1 MNVIKVTNKSGLEL
15 LKTWLRE
22 KWAKSLPVGF
32 DIETN
37 VVSTFIQ
44 RKIRTMQF
52 GDRDTQFV
60 VDLLAFSDYKS
71 EILSGYQ
78 GNYGRNLYEGW
89 SELLSVVKN
98 VLETNRM
105 LKVGVNLGF
114 EYTMCYWCFGIRMY
128 HMFDNS
134 VMERLIWAGYYPL
147 SDFDYYGMEQMWE
160 RYFRS
165 SIDKSLQT
173 SFSIDQPLTDAQ
185 YEYAALDTRLP
196 LALRDSQLLILQGRT
211 YRGLQAS
218 KGQVGAQRLAHLPAK
233 ITGDNM
239 MEMAQ
244 LENDAIGSFAEMHV
258 HGEDFNTEKWNAK
271 VDDDVA
277 SMKDLIE
284 NKLDPIFIPFVGLK
298 TIVITDEQIAEA
310 HAKWNTIKYKKI
322 KSELPDPETGKHF
335 LIPETEEDEQ
345 KAALRAVLKK
355 AHGDLKKQRTKIKN
369 LIAKCEGN
377 ALINY
382 GGRTQVPNVLREKF
396 PELKDIPNIAAE
408 TLEQFEDMPVMQHLK
423 EYARLKKQI
432 GTYGYSWS
440 KPWTNKPEKEDG
452 WLWPDGKLHCVFNQL
467 AADTGRSSSEK
478 PNGQNL
484 TRGEKTRSCFEA
496 GAADEFAPEGYDLI
510 TIDMAGA
517 ELCIL
522 AEMSREP
529 SWIGA
534 FNRDEDVHSVCCE
547 LVDSEEWKALSE
559 PGCAFYKL
567 GNNGLPEKKKCKCP
581 RHNEKRNDF
590 KPTNFGVPYGI
601 GPAALA
607 PQIGKTKAEA
617 KEVLSA
623 HARALP
629 VLHAYLKKI
638 GDEAVRN
645 MKAFT
650 LFGRRR
656 GFNAPTYE
664 SSLKYAMEDRE
675 ETLRFEEE
683 EIEAVLKAFEEKNG
697 RKPNGKMETVGT
709 EAYALTHREPTAK
722 EQNYAYNGLLGFIE
736 RQGKN
741 HPIQGGNC
749 DIIKLAM
756 GAGHDKDGVPYLWHI
771 LPRYHATLL
780 KLVHDELVIRVPKRF
795 SLEVAKLAEDA
806 IKRAAATK
814 LKLVTMKSD
823 YHIAFCWTK

>member
-1 MNVIKVTNKSGLEL
+1 MNVIKVTNMAGLEK
-15 LKTWLRE
+15 LKVWLRE
-22 KWAKSLPVGF
+22 KWKNKQPIGY
-32 DIETN
+32 DCETN
-37 VVSTFIQ
+37 VVPTFIQ
-44 RKIRTMQF
+44 RFVRTMQF

-60 VDLLAFSDYKS
+60 IDLLAFSDYKP
-71 EILSGYQ
+71 EILTGYQ
-78 GNYGRNLYEGW
+78 GNYGRNLWGGW
-89 SELLSVVKN
+89 IEVLDLIKK
-98 VLETNRM
+98 VLESNTI

-114 EYTMCYWCFGIRMY
+114 EYSLMYWNFGIRMQN
-128 HMFDNS
+128 MFDNS
-134 VMERLIWAGYYPL
+134 LVERLIWAGYYPL
-147 SDFDYYGMEQMWE
+147 SDFDYYGMESMWE

-165 SIDKSLQT
+165 GIDKTLQT
-173 SFSIDQPLTDAQ
+173 SFTIDQPLTDAQ

-196 LALRDSQLLILQGRT
+196 LALRDSQLLILKGRT
-211 YRGLQAS
+211 YRGLQA
-218 KGQVGAQRLAHLPAK
+218 KGEKDAARLAHLPAK
-233 ITGDNM
+233 ITGDNL
-239 MEMAQ
+239 MEIKQ
-244 LENDAIGSFAEMHV
+244 IENDCIGSFAEMHI
-258 HGEDFNTEKWNAK
+258 HGEHLNTEKWNAK

-277 SMKDLIE
+277 SMKELIE
-284 NKLDPIFIPFVGLK
+284 TKLDPIFIPFVGLK
-298 TIVITDEQIAEA
+298 TVVITDEQIAEA
-310 HAKWNTIKYKKI
+310 HAKWNTIKVKKV
-322 KSELPDPETGKHF
+322 KSEVADEKGKF
-335 LIPETEEDEQ
+335 PLIPANEEEEG
-345 KAALRAVLKK
+345 KAAMREVLKK
-355 AHGDLKKQRTKIKN
+355 AHGDLRKQRTKIKN

-382 GGRTQVPNVLREKF
+382 GGRTQVPNILREKF

-408 TLEQFEDMPVMQHLK
+408 TLDAFADMPVMQHLK

-452 WLWPDGKLHCVFNQL
+452 WIWPDGKLHCVFNQL

-496 GAADEFAPEGYDLI
+496 GPPDEFAPEGYDLI
-510 TIDMAGA
+510 TIDMAGE

-522 AEMSREP
+522 AEMSKEP

-547 LVDSEEWKALSE
+547 LVDSDEWKALAID
-559 PGCAFYKL
+559 GCAFYKL
-567 GNNGLPEKKKCKCP
+567 GENGAPQKKKCKCP
-581 RHNEKRNDF
+581 LHNEKRNDF

-607 PQIGKTKAEA
+607 PQIGKTKDEA
-617 KEVLSA
+617 KDVLSA
-623 HARALP
+623 HRKALP
-629 VLHAYLKKI
+629 VLHAFLDRL
-638 GDEAVRN
+638 GSESVRL
-645 MKAFT
+645 MKSFT

-664 SSLKYAMEDRE
+664 SSMKYAMEDRE
-675 ETLRFEEE
+675 ETLRFPEE
-683 EIEAVLKAFEEKNG
+683 EIEKILKDFEDKNG

-709 EAYALTHREPTAK
+709 ETYLLTHREPTAK

-741 HPIQGGNC
+741 EPFQGGNV

-756 GAGHDKDGVPYLWHI
+756 GAGRDKNNVPYLWRV
-771 LPRYHATLL
+771 LPKYHAKLL
-780 KLVHDELVIRVPKRF
+780 SLVHDELKIKVPKRY

-814 LKLVTMKSD
+814 MKLVEMRSD
-823 YHIAFCWTK
+823 YHIADHWTKD